1 MHANRKSTKYLLAA
15 LFWLIGAF
23 FLVAGIWNL
32 GSCLAQGA
40 PITSG
45 VLALFFL
52 LLFATVAIMYGHFLF
67 VNARAG
73 ASGGNTQSIFARVS
87 IIKVI
92 GLLAYGLVPLLFIYF
107 SAESRAIN
115 SQREAAFQKLRP
127 AVMQYIADH
136 GEAPPTLQ
144 QLVPDY
150 LPELPAAIL
159 LDDDAR
165 PMQRMY
171 YVATRKAVRIYY
183 KKAGWPDSQA
193 YYDIVDNRYYPARQ
207 E

>member
-1 MHANRKSTKYLLAA
+1 MHANRNSTKYLLAA

-52 LLFATVAIMYGHFLF
+52 LLFATVAIGYGRFLF
-67 VNARAG
+67 IHARASDSHG
-73 ASGGNTQSIFARVS
+73 ETQNIFARVS
-87 IIKVI
+87 IVKVI
-92 GLLAYGLVPLLFIYF
+92 GLLAYGIVPLLFVYF
-107 SAESRAIN
+107 SAESRTVN

-144 QLVPDY
+144 QLIPDY

-159 LDDDAR
+159 LDDNAR
-165 PMQRMY
+165 PMQRMH

-183 KKAGWPDSQA
+183 KKAGWLESQA
-193 YYDIVDNRYYPARQ
+193 YYDIVDNRYSPAR
-207 E
+207 